1 MPRKAQSTPEQEEK
15 KEAVNAPADEKQ
27 EQEKGTEAPTEG
39 AVSPEVTPEQE
50 EKKEDKPKKVYHFTS
65 ENPYLTVSAVGVYF
79 SNGKASTDNLAV
91 AKYLAGLEGVE
102 RCRILCGISEDNT
115 KKLGLLSVLLE
126 KAREDIEAFCR
137 DTFIEPLTNNE
148 GIITGY
154 TDVFPKQLKNV
165 QEDLAIQRFRKLGA
179 EGESSYTLADESVT
193 FDDPLPVS
201 VEKKLYPYRQLF
213 PRSYTLDDPVGG
225 YKEG

>member
-1 MPRKAQSTPEQEEK
+1 MDS
-15 KEAVNAPADEKQ
+15 
-27 EQEKGTEAPTEG
+27 
-39 AVSPEVTPEQE
+39 
-50 EKKEDKPKKVYHFTS
+50 
-65 ENPYLTVSAVGVYF
+65 L
-79 SNGKASTDNLAV
+79 
-91 AKYLAGLEGVE
+91 E

-115 KKLGLLSVLLE
+115 KKLGLLTVLLE

-165 QEDLAIQRFRKLGA
+165 QERFRKLGA